1 MVGQL
6 HNEIDL
12 LEVHLKKISVTAVF
26 LSSLIALLAG
36 GRMAQADSV
45 IAPFVDSQ
53 TNAVIHVDLSTLDMD
68 QVDAWQQK
76 ALTGIADPDQ
86 RAKQQQLAQKEIASA
101 KDWIA
106 KFKTAGGKD
115 IYIVISLAG
124 LIQGAPGGMII
135 PLNGADPAGI
145 AKVINPRGNPPPAD
159 PNDPNAAQQARMSP
173 QTAVVGDNIVFS
185 TGSGL
190 EKMKTPSTEARQ
202 DLADGLSSGGDS
214 TVRLV
219 LTPATLKNNP
229 LFAAI
234 VSSRMGAG
242 PNGGAAQQPPFSE
255 PQWDAVTWMSISVTA
270 PPKSAGNCTI
280 QCKDS
285 DSASALS
292 DMISKKI
299 DDAKNDPNHN
309 RGSFSADDFS
319 KLMTAVK
326 PAVSGTQVV
335 ISLDQDTID
344 NVVGP
349 ILAKSMQPAARPAA
363 APAAAPADNGGGM

>member
-1 MVGQL
+1 MPPFGPIL
-6 HNEIDL
+6 PHGGSFEKD
-12 LEVHLKKISVTAVF
+12 
-26 LSSLIALLAG
+26 LLAG
-36 GRMAQADSV
+36 DFRWIDCIVGGTANRSRGQRGNSVRGLANERGDSCRFFHAGHGSGGRLAAKGVGGDRRSGCARQA
-45 IAPFVDSQ
+45 AGER
-53 TNAVIHVDLSTLDMD
+53 
-68 QVDAWQQK
+68 QK
-76 ALTGIADPDQ
+76 A
-86 RAKQQQLAQKEIASA
+86 IASA

-115 IYIVISLAG
+115 IYIVVSLAG

-135 PLNGADPAGI
+135 PLNGADPAGL
-145 AKVINPRGNPPPAD
+145 AKVVNPHGNPPPAD
-159 PNDPNAAQQARMSP
+159 PNDPNAAQQARMMP

-202 DLADGLSSGGDS
+202 DLTDGLAAGGDS
-214 TVRLV
+214 TVHLV

-234 VSSRMGAG
+234 VSSRMGGQNA
-242 PNGGAAQQPPFSE
+242 GAAPQQPPFSE
-255 PQWDAVTWMSISVTA
+255 PQWDAVTWMSVSLTA
-270 PPKSAGNCTI
+270 PPKASGNCTI

-292 DMISKKI
+292 DLINKKME
-299 DDAKNDPNHN
+299 DAKSDPTK
-309 RGSFSADDFS
+309 RGNIDADDFD
-319 KLMTAVK
+319 KLITAVK

-344 NVVGP
+344 NVIGP
-349 ILAKSMQPAARPAA
+349 ILTKSMQSARPAA
-363 APAAAPADNGGGM
+363 APPPTPADNGGM